1 MGSFADARTGVE
13 KYLKDKRVNLSRE
26 ELDDI
31 IIDAVRR
38 FSRRV
43 PRRLAVAVDGLDDH
57 DYPIALIPGFVED
70 VSHIKEVFFPYTQSE
85 QDPTRLELKDFELFQ
100 RDDGLVLRFKRD
112 SPTTIQKFLVQFTTT
127 HTATATGAPEDIS
140 DLSPT
145 GTVLGPGVSTSQI
158 IDVESAKDIQI
169 FLKIAAGS
177 GTLAVE
183 IQASENGVDF
193 FPIGAFD
200 NLIGSGTFAELL
212 DKFKVSK
219 KIRLKYTVSAG
230 GSFTLGA
237 TVGREG
243 TAGTFTIKDDHLD
256 AFSYLAASMAATAL
270 QAFYAGTSSSSLNSD
285 VTDYESK
292 ATFWKELGIGWKEN
306 FEEEMQRITPS
317 EEAAAGAIGEWDIKG
332 QADYTYQLHNERLR

>member
-1 MGSFADARTGVE
+1 M
-13 KYLKDKRVNLSRE
+13 
-26 ELDDI
+26 
-31 IIDAVRR
+31 
-38 FSRRV
+38 
-43 PRRLAVAVDGLDDH
+43 
-57 DYPIALIPGFVED
+57 
-70 VSHIKEVFFPYTQSE
+70 
-85 QDPTRLELKDFELFQ
+85 
-100 RDDGLVLRFKRD
+100 
-112 SPTTIQKFLVQFTTT
+112 
-127 HTATATGAPEDIS
+127 
-140 DLSPT
+140 
-145 GTVLGPGVSTSQI
+145 STSQI

-256 AFSYLAASMAATAL
+256 AFSYLAASMAAAAL

-292 ATFWKELGIGWKEN
+292 ATFWKELGAAWKEN